1 MLYHHGV
8 PSFFTVSCRLMLHR
22 QCCVTMAF
30 PLYSV
35 IPLDVTQTCVASPWY
50 SLTLYSVMLLDVTQT
65 CITMVFPFSL
75 PCHAIGC
82 YTDMYCITMV
92 FPHSLQCHAI
102 GCYTNSV
109 VSPWYPLFL
118 FIVMLLDVTQ
128 TCVVS
133 PWYSLFLYS
142 VMLLDVIHKVLYHMF
157 PLSLQCHAVG
167 CYADMCCI
175 TMVFSLSFQWLF
187 LPDPTIRSK
196 LTLPPRAQ
204 VDYRAACFCH
214 RQLIDIGYVCSVCL
228 SSVFII
234 NND

>member
-1 MLYHHGV
+1 MLYIQCCITMMFPLSLQCHAVGCYTVLYHHGI
-8 PSFFTVSCRLMLHR
+8 PSFFTVSCCWMLHSVVSLW
-22 QCCVTMAF
+22 CSLF
-30 PLYSV
+30 LYS
-35 IPLDVTQTCVASPWY
+35 I
-50 SLTLYSVMLLDVTQT
+50 MLLDVTQ
-65 CITMVFPFSL
+65 CWITMV
-75 PCHAIGC
+75 
-82 YTDMYCITMV
+82 
-92 FPHSLQCHAI
+92 
-102 GCYTNSV
+102 
-109 VSPWYPLFL
+109 
-118 FIVMLLDVTQ
+118 
-128 TCVVS
+128 
-133 PWYSLFLYS
+133 
-142 VMLLDVIHKVLYHMF
+142 F